1 MRNLAALLADY
12 TAALNRYDFNAVE
25 SMFAES
31 AVYVSPGL
39 NGEIKG
45 RAAIM
50 AAFRSY
56 FAEHADQVNID
67 EDVRALDANTL
78 QARWRLES
86 SKSKRSGMQIIN
98 FNAEGEIQ
106 RIAVLDD

>member
-1 MRNLAALLADY
+1 MRNLAALLDDY
-12 TAALNRYDFNAVE
+12 TAALNRNDFNAVE
-25 SMFAES
+25 IMFAEN

-39 NGEIKG
+39 DGEIKG

-50 AAFRSY
+50 AAFRRY
-56 FAEHADQVNID
+56 FADHIDQVNVD
-67 EDVRALDANTL
+67 EDLQQLNASTL

-86 SKSKRSGMQIIN
+86 SKSKRSGKQIIN

-106 RIAVLDD
+106 RIEVQDD